1 MMDDFFL
8 IELPLEARVPMPPEE
23 AQRRLAIY
31 NAGNQFSLDM
41 AFLWENA
48 HEIILSCAVE
58 FWKSLVANG
67 SAMGEQL
74 TATRLSPEQLL
85 ARITQITRAKYSR
98 PIDAEWINLLGMPGR
113 EMFVTEVSVPT
124 VIDGLARHSASL
136 VEQVRVAFM
145 HDAPTLRRLVDT
157 IQRLCC
163 IEIEVILA
171 QLSLLGRHRAAV
183 AQSEAGERFQQT
195 VVGILQGAVADAG
208 ALQDRTASTAGSA
221 RGMLGKASEVAAA
234 SEQSAV
240 AMREAA
246 QTAAGLIRAIEEAR
260 GEVEVAAG
268 VATRAGEQSDKAV
281 AVSRALSEHAQAI
294 ESILGLIR
302 DIAGQTNLLALN
314 ATIEAARA
322 GDAGRGFA
330 VVAQEVK
337 SLASQTARATDDIAS
352 KIGAIQVAT
361 RQTVD
366 ANGTI
371 RATIGDVQSSAERIR
386 RAMET
391 QAQTVTMIT
400 AAVDETALAAD
411 AMSSTIA
418 AIRSD
423 TEQVARD
430 IDQLESGFK
439 AVDAQLAR
447 LDTTTGEFVE
457 RFAA

>member
-1 MMDDFFL
+1 MSDDYYL
-8 IELPLEARVPMPPEE
+8 IETPAAARVPMPAEE
-23 AQRRLAIY
+23 ISQRLSIY
-31 NAGNQFSLDM
+31 NKDGVFQRELAFAWEKAGETILRATLD
-41 AFLWENA
+41 
-48 HEIILSCAVE
+48 
-58 FWKSLVANG
+58 FWAWLPTSGTPAGDSIAK
-67 SAMGEQL
+67 MGIAPD
-74 TATRLSPEQLL
+74 TIA
-85 ARITQITRAKYSR
+85 ARITQHVRAKYTR
-98 PIDAEWINLLGMPGR
+98 PVDASWINLLTLVGR
-113 EMFVTEVSVPT
+113 EIFTTGAPAPL
-124 VIDGLARHSASL
+124 VIDGVSNHSAAVIKAIREALPDSPDQQRIIE
-136 VEQVRVAFM
+136 VVY
-145 HDAPTLRRLVDT
+145 RLS
-157 IQRLCC
+157 CM
-163 IEIEVILA
+163 EIEVSIA
-171 QLSLLGRHRAAV
+171 QLALLRQHKAV
-183 AQSEAGERFQQT
+183 ASQTEEGARFQQT
-195 VVGILQGAVADAG
+195 VVEILQGAVSSAG
-208 ALQDRTASTAGSA
+208 SLQHRTASTAGSA

-268 VATRAGEQSDKAV
+268 VATRASEQSDKAV

-337 SLASQTARATDDIAS
+337 SLASQTARATDDIAA
-352 KIGAIQVAT
+352 KIGAIQGAA
-361 RQTVD
+361 RQTVE

-371 RATIGDVQSSAERIR
+371 RTTIGDVQSSAERIR

-418 AIRSD
+418 AIRTD

-430 IDQLESGFK
+430 IDELENGFR

-447 LDTTTGEFVE
+447 LDATTGAFVE

>member
-1 MMDDFFL
+1 MPVAA
-8 IELPLEARVPMPPEE
+8 IE
-23 AQRRLAIY
+23 QRLAVY
-31 NAGNQFSLDM
+31 NADGRLGADLT
-41 AFLWENA
+41 FLWERAGTTVVACVGTFWGQHSEAIQALHQAVRA
-48 HEIILSCAVE
+48 HGGAIEPAS
-58 FWKSLVANG
+58 SLLIARARMRYTNPVDAAWIDMIG
-67 SAMGEQL
+67 RTGREVFAMG
-74 TATRLSPEQLL
+74 LSLPSIVG
-85 ARITQITRAKYSR
+85 AYNAFST
-98 PIDAEWINLLGMPGR
+98 
-113 EMFVTEVSVPT
+113 
-124 VIDGLARHSASL
+124 L
-136 VEQVRVAFM
+136 VMGQVRANHGV
-145 HDAPTLRRLVDT
+145 DAPALHRMIDT
-157 IQRLCC
+157 IHRMVC

-171 QLSLLGRHRAAV
+171 YVAMLERQRAAA
-183 AQSEAGERFQQT
+183 AQLDAGERFKQT
-195 VVGILQGAVADAG
+195 VVEIVQTTVADAG
-208 ALQDRTASTAGSA
+208 ALQGRTATTAGSA

-234 SEQSAV
+234 SEQSAL

-281 AVSRALSEHAQAI
+281 AVSRALSDHAQAI
-294 ESILGLIR
+294 ESILSLIR

-322 GDAGRGFA
+322 GEAGRGFA

-337 SLASQTARATDDIAS
+337 SLANQTARATDDIAS
-352 KIGAIQVAT
+352 KIGAIQLAT
-361 RQTVD
+361 RETVE

-371 RATIGDVQSSAERIR
+371 RTTIGDVQASAERIR

-430 IDQLESGFK
+430 IDQLETGFRS
-439 AVDAQLAR
+439 VDAQLAR
-447 LDTTTGEFVE
+447 LDSTTGAFIE